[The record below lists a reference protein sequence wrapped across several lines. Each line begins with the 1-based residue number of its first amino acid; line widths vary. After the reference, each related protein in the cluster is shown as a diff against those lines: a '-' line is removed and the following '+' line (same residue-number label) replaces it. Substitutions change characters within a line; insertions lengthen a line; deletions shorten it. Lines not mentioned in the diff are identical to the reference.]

1 MKKYKGRMIIGV
13 LAVVLLILAFWID
26 GGSPVQRG
34 KSAAEY
40 TPMHTE
46 NQKPEKS
53 DTDTETEPENED
65 ADKIETEDQN
75 ENEESENFADSGNA
89 SNPSA
94 RDNGGNVSVPS
105 ATAPNA
111 SAPAEQQKKHYCTLS
126 VRCDTILDNLDK
138 LKPEKA
144 ELIPADG
151 VILKQ
156 TEAEFFEGESV
167 FNVLK
172 REMKKN
178 KIHMEF
184 VNTPVYGSAY
194 IEGIA
199 NIYEFDCGELSG
211 WMYRVNGVFPR
222 YGCSRYMLSDG
233 DCIEWLY
240 SCDLGVDLGEDF
252 SADGGQ
258 RDE

>member
-1 MKKYKGRMIIGV
+1 MKKYTVRMIIGV
-13 LAVVLLILAFWID
+13 FAVVLLILAFWID

-40 TPMHTE
+40 TPMYTEAPNPTE
-46 NQKPEKS
+46 NS
-53 DTDTETEPENED
+53 DAE
-65 ADKIETEDQN
+65 A
-75 ENEESENFADSGNA
+75 ESENGEAYLEDEDPEYFAAPN
-89 SNPSA
+89 NNINVPTE
-94 RDNGGNVSVPS
+94 DNGGGDASAPA

-111 SAPAEQQKKHYCTLS
+111 SVPTERQKKHYCTLS

-172 REMKKN
+172 REMKKH